1 MHVHGYMENKILPK
15 AVVKKRL
22 SEFPWT
28 KGTLNCYTFECH
40 AGITD
45 HEAYTIVAYV
55 DVKHI
60 AELKDG
66 RIPHGL
72 THWLGYWKAEEL
84 QKFTFPATECV
95 LGECIFMI
103 MILMQ

>member
-1 MHVHGYMENKILPK
+1 MHLHGYVENNIRPK
-15 AVVKKRL
+15 AVVEKRL
-22 SEFPWT
+22 REFPWT
-28 KGTLNCYTFECH
+28 KGILNCYTFECH

-60 AELKDG
+60 TELKDG

-72 THWLGYWKAEEL
+72 THRLSYWKAEEL
-84 QKFTFPATECV
+84 QKFTFAATECV
-95 LGECIFMI
+95 LGE
-103 MILMQ
+103 

>member
-1 MHVHGYMENKILPK
+1 MP
-15 AVVKKRL
+15 
-22 SEFPWT
+22 
-28 KGTLNCYTFECH
+28 C
-40 AGITD
+40 
-45 HEAYTIVAYV
+45 VAYV
-55 DVKHI
+55 DIKHI

-72 THWLGYWKAEEL
+72 THRLGYWKAEEL
-84 QKFTFPATECV
+84 QKFTFPASECV